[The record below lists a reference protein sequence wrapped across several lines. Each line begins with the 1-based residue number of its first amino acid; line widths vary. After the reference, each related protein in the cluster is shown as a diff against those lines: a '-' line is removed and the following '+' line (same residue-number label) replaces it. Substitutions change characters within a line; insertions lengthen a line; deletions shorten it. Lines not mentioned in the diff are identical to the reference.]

1 MADYG
6 FIESTLAGIEDREL
20 RRVLG
25 AAFRYILKDIRLGR
39 AKDGEQAVNFGG
51 GFFTATTPAV
61 ANTEF
66 AIEHTFGRPP
76 YLLIPVLPLDQV
88 GATII
93 PLRVERA
100 ADDRKV
106 YLSSSET
113 RQPVVVYL
121 EG

>member
-1 MADYG
+1 MADQGYV
-6 FIESTLAGIEDREL
+6 EALLAGLEDGGQ
-20 RRVLG
+20 RRVFS
-25 AAFRYILKDIRLGR
+25 AIFKYVLKSIRFGR
-39 AKDGEQAVNFGG
+39 AEDEMPSTNLGG
-51 GFFTATTPAV
+51 GFFAATTPGV

-66 AIEHTFGRPP
+66 SIVHSFGHPP

-88 GATII
+88 GATIV

-100 ADDRKV
+100 ADNNRI

-113 RQPVVVYL
+113 DQPIIVFL

>member
-1 MADYG
+1 MADRGYV
-6 FIESTLAGIEDREL
+6 EALLASLPDGGMQK
-20 RRVLG
+20 VFNTV
-25 AAFRYILKDIRLGR
+25 FRYLLADIRFGR
-39 AKDGEQAVNFGG
+39 AEAGEPSKNFGG
-51 GFFTATTPAV
+51 GFFTATTPSTP
-61 ANTEF
+61 NEEF
-66 AIEHTFGRPP
+66 SIAHSFGRPP

-100 ADDRKV
+100 ADSSKV

-113 RQPVVVYL
+113 DQPIVIYL

>member
-1 MADYG
+1 MADQGYV
-6 FIESTLAGIEDREL
+6 ETLLAGLEDIKVRKTL
-20 RRVLG
+20 SAV
-25 AAFRYILKDIRLGR
+25 FRYVLKDIRLGR
-39 AKDGEQAVNFGG
+39 AEDATQSTNMGG
-51 GFFTATTPAV
+51 GFFAITTPAV
-61 ANTEF
+61 ANETF
-66 AIEHTFGRPP
+66 TIRHNFGRTP

-100 ADDRKV
+100 ADDNRV

-113 RQPVVVYL
+113 DQPLVVYL

>member
-1 MADYG
+1 MADQGYVESLLSG
-6 FIESTLAGIEDREL
+6 LQDSTLRKIMST
-20 RRVLG
+20 V
-25 AAFRYILKDIRLGR
+25 FRYVLKDIRFGR
-39 AKDGEQAVNFGG
+39 AEDGVVSVNMGG
-51 GFFTATTPAV
+51 GFYRSTTPSV
-61 ANTEF
+61 ANREF
-66 AIEHTFGRPP
+66 TIRHSFGRPP

-100 ADDRKV
+100 ADDNRI

-113 RQPVVVYL
+113 DQPVVVYL